1 MNLGNC
7 YEGIERSEISIER
20 SESRMERSEMK
31 EINYTCTHL
40 DLNKSYGC
48 GKCDAER
55 QEMEKNTN
63 NTINNKMMGTISA
76 AAKMMRKG

>member
-1 MNLGNC
+1 
-7 YEGIERSEISIER
+7 
-20 SESRMERSEMK
+20 MK

-55 QEMEKNTN
+55 QEMEKNTLK
-63 NTINNKMMGTISA
+63 NKMVGTISA
-76 AAKMMRKG
+76 AAKTLRKG

>member
-1 MNLGNC
+1 MNLVKY
-7 YEGIERSEISIER
+7 YEGIER

-55 QEMEKNTN
+55 KEMEKNTLK
-63 NTINNKMMGTISA
+63 NKMMGTISA
-76 AAKMMRKG
+76 AAKTLRKG

>member
-1 MNLGNC
+1 
-7 YEGIERSEISIER
+7 
-20 SESRMERSEMK
+20 MK

-55 QEMEKNTN
+55 EEMEKN
-63 NTINNKMMGTISA
+63 KKMGTNSA
-76 AAKMMRKG
+76 AAKKLRKG